1 MKNTLQAGLIA
12 VLGFALGWVLPWWG
26 IAAGGFIGGAAVKGT
41 RPFLTGFLSLG
52 GLWLILAW
60 KLETSSPS
68 RLGEKVAAIFNLNS
82 LPLLL
87 LVTFLVGG
95 LVGGLSSLS
104 GSLLRNAVSR

>member
-1 MKNTLQAGLIA
+1 MKNTMQATLIA
-12 VLGFALGWVLPWWG
+12 VLGFVMAWFLPWWG

-41 RPFLTGFLSLG
+41 RPFLMGFLATG

-68 RLGEKVAAIFNLNS
+68 RLGEKVADILYVSS

-87 LVTFLVGG
+87 LVTFLIGG
-95 LVGGLSSLS
+95 LVGGLAALS
-104 GSLLRNAVSR
+104 GSLLRKAFAR